1 MSIWNP
7 TWRIKV
13 ANLYYTNLT
22 LANLTISSGRRDIY
36 SQPVA
41 SYCNLSILNFDQTA
55 IPIQINDG
63 VTVELKDSSN
73 TFVPIFGG
81 TVTDLAVTINSLGSV
96 DYNQRVEI
104 TALGALSRLPKSITT
119 GVLAKDQDGDQMY
132 ALLST
137 ILFGAWNKVP
147 AATTWATY
155 EATETWA
162 NALNTGLGEID
173 RPGDYDLDARD
184 SNSATYYSIAQQI
197 ANSGLGYLYEDAQG
211 RIGYADSTHRSE
223 YLATNG
229 YLDLSANE
237 ALGKDFRTVTRSGDV
252 RNKVTIQYKKDQ
264 NQSYTDSDNT
274 SIGLYGELGQV
285 ISTTLD
291 QAIDAQTQAQF
302 YLALRAYPQAVFD
315 SITYQLASPEL
326 SDSDRDA
333 LINVF
338 MGLPIN
344 ISDLPPNVSDGQ
356 FQGFVE
362 GWTFRAGYNTLELT
376 LTISPLAFSLQAFR
390 WNSVPAVETWNTIN
404 PTLEWINA
412 TIVA

>member
-13 ANLYYTNLT
+13 ANSYYTNLT

-41 SYCNLSILNFDQTA
+41 GYCNLSILNFDQTA

-104 TALGALSRLPKSITT
+104 TALGALSRLPKTITT

-147 AATTWATY
+147 AATTWGTY

-291 QAIDAQTQAQF
+291 QASDAQAQAQF

-344 ISDLPPNVSDGQ
+344 ISDLPPNVNDGQ

>member
-1 MSIWNP
+1 MTQWNP
-7 TWRIKV
+7 VWRVIV
-13 ANLYYTNLT
+13 DGTTYTNLT
-22 LANLTISSGRRDIY
+22 LANLSITSGRTSIY

-41 SYCNLSILNFDQTA
+41 GYAQLSILNFDKSA
-55 IPIQINDG
+55 IPFEINDS
-63 VTVELKDSSN
+63 VTIEVKDSTN

-81 TVTDLAVTINSLGSV
+81 TITDLAVTINSIGSQG
-96 DYNQRVEI
+96 YNQRIEL

-137 ILFGAWNKVP
+137 LLFGAWNKVP

-155 EATETWA
+155 DPTEIWSDA
-162 NALNTGLGEID
+162 VNTGLGEID

-184 SNSATYYSIAQQI
+184 SNSSDYYSIASLI
-197 ANSGLGYLYEDAQG
+197 ASSGLGYLYEDPQG

-223 YLATNG
+223 YFATNG
-229 YLDLSANE
+229 YTDLSAND
-237 ALGKDFRTVTRSGDV
+237 ALGAGFRTVTRSGDI
-252 RNKVTIQYKKDQ
+252 RNKVTIKYKKDQ
-264 NQSYTDSDNT
+264 NQSYTDSDVA

-291 QAIDAQTQAQF
+291 QAIDAENQAEF

-333 LINVF
+333 LIKVF
-338 MGLPIN
+338 MGLPLN
-344 ISDLPPNVSDGQ
+344 ITDLPPNVADGS

-362 GWTFRAGYNTLELT
+362 GWTFRAGYNTLEIT
-376 LTISPLAFSLQAFR
+376 LTVSPLAFSLQAFR
-390 WNSVPAVETWNTIN
+390 WTSVPAVETWNTIN
-404 PTLEWINA
+404 PTLDWLNA

>member
-1 MSIWNP
+1 MTQWNP
-7 TWRIKV
+7 VWRVIIDGV
-13 ANLYYTNLT
+13 TYTNLT
-22 LANLTISSGRRDIY
+22 LANLTITSGRTDIY

-41 SYCNLSILNFDQTA
+41 GYCQLAVLNFDQTA
-55 IPIQINDG
+55 ITMEINDS
-63 VTVELKDSSN
+63 VTIEVKDSTN

-81 TVTDLAVTINSLGSV
+81 NITDLAVTINSIGSEG
-96 DYNQRVEI
+96 YNQRIEI
-104 TALGALSRLPKSITT
+104 TALGALSKLPKSVTT

-137 ILFGAWNKVP
+137 LLSGSWNQLP
-147 AATTWATY
+147 AA
-155 EATETWA
+155 ETWSTY
-162 NALNTGLGEID
+162 NSTEIWTDALNIGLGQID
-173 RPGDYDLDARD
+173 RPGDYELDARD
-184 SNSATYYSIAQQI
+184 SSSSDYYSIASLI
-197 ANSGLGYLYEDAQG
+197 ANSALGILYEDPQG
-211 RIGYADSTHRSE
+211 RISYADSTHRTA
-223 YLATNG
+223 YFAANG
-229 YLDLSANE
+229 YVDLSAND
-237 ALGKDFRTVTRSGDV
+237 ALGAGFRTVTRSGDI
-252 RNKVTIQYKKDQ
+252 RNKVTIKYKKDQ
-264 NQSYTDSDNT
+264 NSSYTDSDVA

-291 QAIDAQTQAQF
+291 QAADAEAQAEF

-333 LINVF
+333 LIKVF
-338 MGLPIN
+338 MGLPLN
-344 ISDLPPNVSDGQ
+344 ITDLPPNVADGS

-362 GWTFRAGYNTLELT
+362 GWSFRAGYNTLEIT

-404 PTLEWINA
+404 PTLDWLNA